1 MEDSNVLFYW
11 STSNPYLY
19 STRDAL
25 ILVSKMNVYDQ
36 ITLHFIVCFLIK
48 VISFLSKNI
57 LLTWEL

>member
-19 STRDAL
+19 SKRDAL

>member
-19 STRDAL
+19 SKRDAL

-48 VISFLSKNI
+48 VISFLSKTI